1 MSGAQIIFLGLVVF
15 AVLIPLAF
23 LITGIVVFFRRR
35 HL

>member
-1 MSGAQIIFLGLVVF
+1 MSNGQIMFIGLGVF
-15 AVLIPLAF
+15 TILIPLAF